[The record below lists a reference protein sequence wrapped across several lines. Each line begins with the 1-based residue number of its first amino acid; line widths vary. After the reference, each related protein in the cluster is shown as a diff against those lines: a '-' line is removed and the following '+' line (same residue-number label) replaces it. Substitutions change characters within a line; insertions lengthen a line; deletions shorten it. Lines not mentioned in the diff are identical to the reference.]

1 MLSDKVPDIRAAKTN
16 TERIFMLYE
25 YLQRQNAELRLRLQS
40 ISRENLAPDLE
51 KTIEKLEK
59 AIEPKE

>member
-1 MLSDKVPDIRAAKTN
+1 MLSDKVPDIRTAKTN

-25 YLQRQNAELRLRLQS
+25 YLQRQNAELRIRLQS